1 MKSAVLAWEI
11 LPKGMIELKKRVLQD
26 NVANITKSGQH
37 NKPPFLEKDHS
48 SRNVGE
54 GSKPM
59 ELNGKEEKKEEDKVL
74 T

>member
-1 MKSAVLAWEI
+1 MT
-11 LPKGMIELKKRVLQD
+11 ELKKRVRED

-37 NKPPFLEKDHS
+37 NKPPFLEKDRS